1 MSAKAIVCRV
11 SMIPGGDAVLRK
23 GELLNSIQGSLEK
36 TELQHLSAIKISIV
50 RSCYNPQTLTALV
63 QFKNGLPKFLQRLKE
78 DPLTTLQFKMGDYD
92 IAFDQSFHGL
102 TQLYNPTVDST
113 EITADV
119 VAITGLDGHAYGS
132 WNGGDPKRMWLR
144 DFLSKDLPKCR
155 VMTYGYNSKLSN
167 PGLHTIADFGRGLRK
182 ELLKARRSDQVAL
195 RSTDVPYRWDPILT
209 TFRSGG
215 GR

>member
-11 SMIPGGDAVLRK
+11 SMIPGGDVVSRK
-23 GELLNSIQGSLEK
+23 AKLLDFIRRSLEG
-36 TELQHLSAIKISIV
+36 TELQHLDAIKISIV
-50 RSCYNPQTLTALV
+50 HSCYDSQMFTGLI
-63 QFKNGLPKFLQRLKE
+63 QFKSGLPEFLRRLKE
-78 DPLTTLQFKMGDYD
+78 DPLLTQRFKVGNDD

-132 WNGGDPKRMWLR
+132 WSGGHPKTMWLR

-155 VMTYGYNSKLSN
+155 VMTYGYNSKLSS
-167 PGLHTIADFGRGLRK
+167 PGIHTIADFGKGLRN
-182 ELLKARRSDQVAL
+182 ELLRARKSDHVASK
-195 RSTDVPYRWDPILT
+195 STMSMRLDSDD
-209 TFRSGG
+209 F
-215 GR
+215 